1 LENINRKKNEKHFH
15 QHPSGQ
21 RGSPSQVFNIQQHIW
36 RVRDLYVYA
45 RLHYGVLLYLVVA
58 ALKRSAS
65 SNKSA
70 YGSAM

>member
-21 RGSPSQVFNIQQHIW
+21 RGSPSQIFISQQLTW
-36 RVRDLYVYA
+36 RVRIMY
-45 RLHYGVLLYLVVA
+45 VLLYVVVA

-65 SNKSA
+65 GNKSA
-70 YGSAM
+70 YGSAR

>member
-21 RGSPSQVFNIQQHIW
+21 RGSPSQIFINQQLTW
-36 RVRDLYVYA
+36 RMCGMY
-45 RLHYGVLLYLVVA
+45 VLLYVVVA

-65 SNKSA
+65 GNKSA